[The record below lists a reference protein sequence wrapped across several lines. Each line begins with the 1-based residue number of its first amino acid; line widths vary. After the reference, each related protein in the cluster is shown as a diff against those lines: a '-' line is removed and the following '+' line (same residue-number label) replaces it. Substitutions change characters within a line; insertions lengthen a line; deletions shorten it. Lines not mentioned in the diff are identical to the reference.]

1 MRTIGGLLLFLALG
15 LITLVG
21 INASSDMLGEAG
33 QSNNT
38 NIQNATA
45 GGASAMTPIWT
56 VLGYAALLGGAMLAI
71 HAFS

>member
-1 MRTIGGLLLFLALG
+1 MFLALG
-15 LITLVG
+15 LIVLVG
-21 INASSDMLGEAG
+21 INASSDMLSEAS
-33 QSNNT
+33 QSNDT

-45 GGASAMTPIWT
+45 GGAHAMTPIWT